1 MNIEKK
7 IREYLTDIIH
17 MSLATSAD
25 NKPWI
30 CEVHYAYDDELNFYF
45 ISKEDRRHS
54 KEIAANPTVAGNI
67 VTQHTLTQKIRGVYF
82 EGMAEL
88 LKNVEENHIAY
99 KAYCERFHTDR
110 SILDESKTDAGHKFY
125 KITVH
130 NFYLVDN
137 RESDP
142 GQKYELKWK

>member
-1 MNIEKK
+1 MNIEQK
-7 IREYLTDIIH
+7 IREYLPDIIH

-45 ISKEDRRHS
+45 FSKEERRHS
-54 KEIAANPTVAGNI
+54 KEIAANPVVAGNI
-67 VTQHTLTQKIRGVYF
+67 VTQHMLNQKIRGVYF
-82 EGMAEL
+82 EGTAEL
-88 LKNVEENHIAY
+88 LEDVTEDHIAY
-99 KAYCERFHTDR
+99 KVYNKRFNADR
-110 SILDESKTDAGHKFY
+110 SVLDEATTETGHKFY
-125 KITVH
+125 KITVDH
-130 NFYLVDN
+130 FYLVDN